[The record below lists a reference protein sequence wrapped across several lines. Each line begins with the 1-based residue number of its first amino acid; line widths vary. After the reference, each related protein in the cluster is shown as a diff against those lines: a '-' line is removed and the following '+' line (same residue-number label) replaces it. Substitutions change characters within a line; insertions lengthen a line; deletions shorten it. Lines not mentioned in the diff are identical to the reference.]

1 VGDKSAKINGDL
13 CLINRGETDYK
24 RDIILRFIILKLLD
38 FIKLESDRFNRNGKL
53 VSGGGFPW
61 TGTGTSS

>member
-13 CLINRGETDYK
+13 CLINRGEK